1 MHTTLERR
9 GNSAAAGRKID
20 RGRKGIEPSRTPG
33 APLRTIDA
41 VALIIGIVV
50 GAGIF
55 RTPSVVAANV
65 SGEFWLLCLW
75 GFGGIVSLTGALCYA
90 ELCTAFPSR
99 GGEYYFLKT
108 AFGRGFSFLYAWSR
122 ITVIQTGSIAML
134 AYIAGDY
141 MARLFPIGDFSA
153 AIYATAVV
161 VILTLVNVSGIH
173 LGTALQKLLTA
184 LQFTGIAIII
194 SVGLSLPSASLPISI
209 PAAESTPEFSSIG
222 LALLFVL
229 LSFGGW
235 NEAAYISS
243 ELKSGSKN
251 IVKVLVSAILF
262 ITLLYLMIN
271 MVFLKVLG
279 LKVMAASDAVGVE
292 MMKVTLGDKGVI
304 LIGMLVTLSALTSLN
319 TTIFTGSR
327 SSYALGRDYNQLA
340 FLGEWSGKRSA
351 PVNALYLQGTVAVLL
366 ILFGAFTRSG
376 FEAMVDFTAP
386 VFWFFFMSIGLALIV
401 LRHKRPDNSRPFS
414 VPLYPVT
421 PLLFIIVCG
430 YLFYSS
436 LSYTGNGALLGV
448 ALLLA
453 GLLFYLTCSRK

>member
-1 MHTTLERR
+1 MP
-9 GNSAAAGRKID
+9 SAED
-20 RGRKGIEPSRTPG
+20 SPF
-33 APLRTIDA
+33 
-41 VALIIGIVV
+41 V
-50 GAGIF
+50 
-55 RTPSVVAANV
+55 
-65 SGEFWLLCLW
+65 CL
-75 GFGGIVSLTGALCYA
+75 V
-90 ELCTAFPSR
+90 
-99 GGEYYFLKT
+99 
-108 AFGRGFSFLYAWSR
+108 R

-161 VILTLVNVSGIH
+161 VILRWSMYQAFTWGQPSRNF
-173 LGTALQKLLTA
+173 TA

-194 SVGLSLPSASLPISI
+194 SVDSLPSASLPISI

-243 ELKSGSKN
+243 ELKSGSKS

-386 VFWFFFMSIGLALIV
+386 VFWFFFMSIGLAW
-401 LRHKRPDNSRPFS
+401 
-414 VPLYPVT
+414 LY
-421 PLLFIIVCG
+421 
-430 YLFYSS
+430 
-436 LSYTGNGALLGV
+436 
-448 ALLLA
+448 
-453 GLLFYLTCSRK
+453 

>member
-1 MHTTLERR
+1 M
-9 GNSAAAGRKID
+9 N
-20 RGRKGIEPSRTPG
+20 
-33 APLRTIDA
+33 
-41 VALIIGIVV
+41 
-50 GAGIF
+50 
-55 RTPSVVAANV
+55 
-65 SGEFWLLCLW
+65 
-75 GFGGIVSLTGALCYA
+75 
-90 ELCTAFPSR
+90 
-99 GGEYYFLKT
+99 FLD
-108 AFGRGFSFLYAWSR
+108 L
-122 ITVIQTGSIAML
+122 
-134 AYIAGDY
+134 
-141 MARLFPIGDFSA
+141 
-153 AIYATAVV
+153 
-161 VILTLVNVSGIH
+161 
-173 LGTALQKLLTA
+173 
-184 LQFTGIAIII
+184 
-194 SVGLSLPSASLPISI
+194 
-209 PAAESTPEFSSIG
+209 

-229 LSFGGW
+229 LSFGEW

-243 ELKSGSKN
+243 ELKSGSKS